1 MKVRKSNEL
10 ILSFFVNT
18 DTSSDKKA
26 GNKYR
31 LYTEIKVSMAF
42 INLVTSS
49 LSLYHEMVGHGNNIT
64 YKLAI

>member
-26 GNKYR
+26 GDKYR
-31 LYTEIKVSMAF
+31 F
-42 INLVTSS
+42 IYRDKGFHGIYQPCDFVARLVP
-49 LSLYHEMVGHGNNIT
+49 
-64 YKLAI
+64 